1 MIINHTSPAEID
13 ANGDDVHIVK
23 QYSHLSKKY
32 LAVHQM
38 VMSVLYIFHGLEV
51 EPGFSAMG
59 DLINKKAN
67 WMPGRTYSTIQTE
80 KYSVRAQCPNSS
92 FHPKTQLF
100 KRQNKHYTPVTSILV
115 NNVRTAPSPQKQT

>member
-13 ANGDDVHIVK
+13 DNGDDVHIAK

-32 LAVHQM
+32 PAVHQM
-38 VMSVLYIFHGLEV
+38 VMSVLYIFHGLKV

-67 WMPGRTYSTIQTE
+67 WMPGRTYSTIIVLCAG
-80 KYSVRAQCPNSS
+80 SM
-92 FHPKTQLF
+92 PKFSLSL
-100 KRQNKHYTPVTSILV
+100 KDP
-115 NNVRTAPSPQKQT
+115 AP